1 MMEQAPIFVTGIPR
15 SGTTMIAKVINHCNV
30 FAGEG
35 ATTKKCMF
43 ENININRKLV
53 RPYMERM
60 GTDPRGQYPL
70 PKTEDLSIPMDWRKR
85 VENLI
90 IADGYIEGPWMYKD
104 TKMGLIWPV
113 WNRSFPNAKW
123 IIVRR
128 RTGDV
133 IQSCLKTAYM
143 NAYEDEKGWLE
154 WVHEYEKKFVEMIE
168 AGVNCK
174 VLWPERMFPD
184 YKGYTDLSQLYE
196 VINWLGLQVNEE
208 ALKFID
214 PILWGSSKKERSN
227 V

>member
-1 MMEQAPIFVTGIPR
+1 MIETAPIFVTGIPR
-15 SGTTMIAKVINHCNV
+15 SGTTMIAKVINCCGA
-30 FAGEG
+30 FAGPL
-35 ATTKKCMF
+35 AARKKCMF
-43 ENININRKLV
+43 EHPSISGIIVK
-53 RPYMERM
+53 PYMERM

-70 PKTEDLSIPMDWRKR
+70 PKTGNISIPMDWRKR
-85 VENLI
+85 VENI
-90 IADGYIEGPWMYKD
+90 MEAEDYKQGPWMYKD
-104 TKMGLIWPV
+104 TKMSLIWPV
-113 WNRSFPNAKW
+113 WHNAFPTAKW

-143 NAYEDEKGWLE
+143 NAYEDEIGWLE
-154 WVHEYEKKFVEMIE
+154 WVHEYEKRFVEMIE

-196 VINWLGLQVNEE
+196 VVDWLGLKINDG